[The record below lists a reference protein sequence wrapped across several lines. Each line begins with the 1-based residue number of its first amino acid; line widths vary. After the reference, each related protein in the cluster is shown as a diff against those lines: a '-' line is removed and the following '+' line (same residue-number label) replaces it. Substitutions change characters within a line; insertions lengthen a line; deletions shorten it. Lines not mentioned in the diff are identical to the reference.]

1 VFNLHGREAS
11 NTTRDV
17 SLSGVSVELVV
28 LSDGLLGTSEPLG
41 RLLLGDQATGT
52 ELSHWQELLATRNAP
67 PRWHLL
73 HAVTSV
79 SD

>member
-1 VFNLHGREAS
+1 VFNLHGRETQS
-11 NTTRDV
+11 GREV
-17 SLSGVSVELVV
+17 SLAGVNVELLV

-41 RLLLGDQATGT
+41 RVTLGDQATGA
-52 ELSHWQELLATRNAP
+52 ELSHWHELLATRNAP
-67 PRWHLL
+67 ARWHTL